1 MSSLEKNLIRK
12 EFNRLTPRPLG
23 PLSRLSSGSRCKRDF
38 KPISYKSYFDEHV
51 NIKVPESEDTFRVY
65 LSGFQANSSDSLL
78 LVLLHGGGY
87 SGLTWSLFSKC
98 VQELCVCRVASIDL
112 RGHGGTV
119 TADESDMSSQTLAR
133 DVGQIIKALLDQ
145 TGHHD
150 ELPPIVVVGHSMGG
164 ALAVHCTV
172 LIQEILPTIVGMIVI
187 DVVEGTALEALQSMQ
202 SLLRGRPKSFPTL
215 EKAVEWCLRSGQTKN
230 LEAAKVSMPGQLKN
244 LITGKLGAD
253 EVDDSESDQQP
264 DSDKPEPRRLFASD
278 SQILEESEEEKV
290 EPVSCGRPN
299 PPEPE
304 IPSSSVKDNEY
315 SWRIDL
321 SKTEPYWKGW
331 FQGLSDLF
339 LSSPVQGKLLL
350 LAGIDNLDRQL
361 TIGQMQGK
369 FQMQVLPQVGHAVHE
384 DSPEKVAD
392 AVATFLVR
400 NRFTVSKT
408 EFGRPSPAC

>member
-1 MSSLEKNLIRK
+1 MSSLERNLVRK

-23 PLSRLSSGSRCKRDF
+23 PLSRSSGPRCKRDF

-51 NIKVPESEDTFRVY
+51 DIKIPESEDTFRVY
-65 LSGFQANSSDSLL
+65 VSGFQANPSDSLL

-98 VQELCVCRVASIDL
+98 VQELCVCRIASIDL

-119 TADESDMSSQTLAR
+119 TADESDMSSQTLAH
-133 DVGQIIKALLDQ
+133 DVGQVVKALLDQ

-150 ELPPIVVVGHSMGG
+150 ELPPIVIVGHSMGG

-172 LIQEILPTIVGMIVI
+172 LLQEILPTIVGMIVI

-202 SLLRGRPKSFPTL
+202 SLLRGRPKSFATL
-215 EKAVEWCLRSGQTKN
+215 EKAIEWCLRSGQTKN

-244 LITGKLGAD
+244 LITSKLGAD
-253 EVDDSESDQQP
+253 EVDDSESDQQAS
-264 DSDKPEPRRLFASD
+264 DDKPAPRRLFVSD
-278 SQILEESEEEKV
+278 DQILEEAETNEEEKA
-290 EPVSCGRPN
+290 EPVSSSRLD
-299 PPEPE
+299 PPQSD
-304 IPSSSVKDNEY
+304 ISNSSVKDNEY

-350 LAGIDNLDRQL
+350 LAGIDSLDRQL

-400 NRFTVSKT
+400 NRFTVAKNM
-408 EFGRPSPAC
+408 F